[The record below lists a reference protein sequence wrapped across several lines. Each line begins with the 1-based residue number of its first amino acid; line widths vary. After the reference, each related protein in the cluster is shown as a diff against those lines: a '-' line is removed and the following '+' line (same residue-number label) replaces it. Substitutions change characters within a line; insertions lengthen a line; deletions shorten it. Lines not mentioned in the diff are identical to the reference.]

1 MSVRPIDFNGML
13 QQTHEVITQKT
24 NEDNQGTN
32 IQQNV
37 TIQQEQREQQQAHS
51 VQTKDNAGGENY
63 SLNGD
68 GGGNGRGLSKK
79 KSSDKDG
86 KGDKKKFADDGA
98 VFIKNRP
105 GGFNI
110 TI

>member
-1 MSVRPIDFNGML
+1 MSVRPIDFNGMI
-13 QQTHEVITQKT
+13 QQTHEVSSQKT
-24 NEDNQGTN
+24 NEDNQGAQV
-32 IQQNV
+32 QQNV
-37 TIQQEQREQQQAHS
+37 TIQQEKQEQQQAHS

-68 GGGNGRGLSKK
+68 AGGNGRGLNKK
-79 KSSDKDG
+79 KNTDN
-86 KGDKKKFADDGA
+86 KGEKKKFAEDGA
-98 VFIKNRP
+98 VFVKNKP